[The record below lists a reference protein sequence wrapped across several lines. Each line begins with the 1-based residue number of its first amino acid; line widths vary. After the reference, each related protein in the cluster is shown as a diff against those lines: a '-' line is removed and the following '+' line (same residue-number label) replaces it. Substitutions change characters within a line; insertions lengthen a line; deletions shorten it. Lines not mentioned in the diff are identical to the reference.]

1 MAEGVDRSRLW
12 AVVPVAGFGTRL
24 RPHTH
29 TRPKPL
35 LQVAGQPIIGH
46 IIDQLA
52 LLEVARIVLV
62 VGYMGERIVEYV
74 QSRGCFS
81 RVESVEQEELL
92 GLGHAIYLTRSVV
105 GGDPMLMVYGDT
117 VFRADLESVL
127 QTSADGMVG
136 IKTVDDPSR
145 FGVVVE
151 EGGRVRQLLE
161 KPATFVS
168 DQAIVGVNLVRA
180 SDLLFSCL
188 EQLISGGVRT
198 GGEFQLT
205 DALQGMVDRG
215 AVLGTFPVTEWF
227 DCGTLEA
234 LLETNRHLLEGAS
247 VPAHTADSVVV
258 PPVHIDPSASVRESV
273 VGPYVS
279 IGAGAEVRRSVIR
292 NSIIGEE
299 AVVEHAMLED
309 SLIGFQAAVRGR
321 SSRLNVGDLSEI
333 TG

>member
-1 MAEGVDRSRLW
+1 MAEGVDRSNVW
-12 AVVPVAGFGTRL
+12 AVVPAAGFGTRL

-29 TRPKPL
+29 TRPKAL
-35 LQVAGQPIIGH
+35 VQVAGQPIIGH
-46 IIDQLA
+46 IIDQLE
-52 LLEVARIVLV
+52 LHEVRRIVLV
-62 VGYMGERIVEYV
+62 VGYMGEPIVEYV

-81 RVESVEQEELL
+81 RVESVTQEELL
-92 GLGHAIYLTRSVV
+92 GLGHAIYLTRPVV
-105 GGDPMLMVYGDT
+105 GADPMLTVYGDT
-117 VFRADLESVL
+117 VFRANLGSVL
-127 QTSADGMVG
+127 RASADGMVG

-161 KPATFVS
+161 KPAQFVS
-168 DQAIVGVNLVRA
+168 DRAIVGVNLVRA

-188 EQLISGGVRT
+188 EELISGGVRT
-198 GGEFQLT
+198 RGEFQLT

-215 AVLGTFPVTEWF
+215 AVLGTFPVSEWF
-227 DCGTLEA
+227 DCGTQEA
-234 LLETNRHLLEGAS
+234 LLETNRHLLEGAVS
-247 VPAHTADSVVV
+247 TCAADSVMV
-258 PPVHIDPSASVRESV
+258 PPVHIDPSASVAQSV

-279 IGAGAEVRRSVIR
+279 IGAGAEVKRSIVR

-299 AVVEHAMLED
+299 AVVENAMLED

-333 TG
+333 AG

>member
-12 AVVPVAGFGTRL
+12 AVVPVAGVGTRL

-52 LLEVARIVLV
+52 LLKVARIVLV

-74 QSRGCFS
+74 HSRGCFS
-81 RVESVEQEELL
+81 RVESVQQEELL

-136 IKTVDDPSR
+136 IKVVDDPSR

-161 KPATFVS
+161 KPAQFVS
-168 DQAIVGVNLVRA
+168 DRAIVGVNVVRA

-198 GGEFQLT
+198 KGEFQLT

-227 DCGTLEA
+227 DCGTQEA
-234 LLETNRHLLEGAS
+234 LLETNRHLLEGTA
-247 VPAHTADSVVV
+247 VPTHAADSVVV
-258 PPVHIDPSASVRESV
+258 PPVHIDSSASVRASV

-279 IGAGAEVRRSVIR
+279 IGAGAEVNRSVIR
-292 NSIIGEE
+292 NSIIGEG
-299 AVVEHAMLED
+299 AVVENAMLED

-333 TG
+333 VG